1 MNGPDGAWLGLGLGD
16 VSPEVRS
23 IKAFLRRKF
32 SYAAGLAD
40 DEKFDAAL
48 VVVVSDMQQ
57 RYQAAGKL
65 HAGQYVLG
73 VINYVTKI
81 AMGFVAAPAP
91 KALPVLFT
99 VEGHLSPWDVGPCA
113 FTAKALEDE
122 GVCRWQGVG
131 YDNVSLPFND
141 ASGIAE
147 LDRLFSD
154 TIAFPLGTPWGA
166 SCFSQGALVF
176 CQFFLD
182 QVRNPNGKHR
192 NRFKDWRGTL
202 AQGNP
207 MREKDVNAP
216 WVPDPPKPGT
226 QGIYDRRMTGT
237 GPGGVLE
244 PRWREVNRTGDLY
257 AENPDNSAGKDRT
270 AVCIAVVDGDLFGA
284 GSLAER
290 LWALATDLG
299 DEVWA
304 LAQAIIGGVRFLI
317 NMAPHGAYDLGPG
330 IDWMRGQ
337 LTERIAA

>member
-1 MNGPDGAWLGLGLGD
+1 M
-16 VSPEVRS
+16 
-23 IKAFLRRKF
+23 RRKF
-32 SYAAGLAD
+32 ASYASGLTD
-40 DEKFDAAL
+40 DDVFDAATS
-48 VVVVSDMQQ
+48 VVVSDMQT
-57 RYQAAGKL
+57 RYAASGVLKP
-65 HAGQYVLG
+65 GQYTPGIL
-73 VINYVTKI
+73 NYATKI
-81 AMGFVAAPAP
+81 AMGYTVVPVV
-91 KALPVLFT
+91 KVPVLFT
-99 VEGHLSPWDVGPCA
+99 VEGHLSAWDVGPCA
-113 FTAKALEDE
+113 ETARVLERE
-122 GVCRWQGVG
+122 GLVRHQPVG

-141 ASGIAE
+141 SSGINE

-154 TIAFPLGTPWGA
+154 TNAFPLTTPWLA

-182 QVRNPNGKHR
+182 QVQNPNGKHH
-192 NRFKDWRGTL
+192 NRFATWRGTL
-202 AQGNP
+202 AHGNP

-216 WVPDPPKPGT
+216 WVPDPPKAGT
-226 QGIYDRRMTGT
+226 QGIYDRHMTGT

-257 AENPDNSAGKDRT
+257 AENPDNNAGKYRT
-270 AVCIAVVDGDLFGA
+270 AVCLAVVDGQLFGA

-304 LAQAIIGGVRFLI
+304 LAQAIIGGVRFL
-317 NMAPHGAYDLGPG
+317 MDMSPHGAYDLGPG

>member
-1 MNGPDGAWLGLGLGD
+1 MNGPDGKWLGLGLGD

-32 SYAAGLAD
+32 SYAAGLSD
-40 DEKFDAAL
+40 DETFDPTL

-57 RYQAAGKL
+57 RYQASGKL
-65 HAGQYVLG
+65 QPGQFVLG
-73 VINYVTKI
+73 VINYATKV
-81 AMGFVAAPAP
+81 AMGYTVVVAQT
-91 KALPVLFT
+91 LPVLFT
-99 VEGHLSPWDVGPCA
+99 VEGHLSDMFVGPCA
-113 FTAKALEDE
+113 ETARVLERE
-122 GVCRWQGVG
+122 GTCRWQPVG

-154 TIAFPLGTPWGA
+154 YLTFPLGTPWGL
-166 SCFSQGALVF
+166 SIFSQGALVG

-182 QVRNPNGKHR
+182 HVQNPHGKHH
-192 NRFKDWRGTL
+192 NRFATWRGTL
-202 AQGNP
+202 AHGNP

-216 WVPDPPKPGT
+216 WVPDPPKAGT
-226 QGIYDRRMTGT
+226 QGIYDRHMTGT
-237 GPGGVLE
+237 GPGGALE

-257 AENPDNSAGKDRT
+257 AENPDNAAGKDRT
-270 AVCIAVVDGDLFGA
+270 AVCLAVVDGQLFGS

-317 NMAPHGAYDLGPG
+317 DMSPHGAYDLGPG

>member
-1 MNGPDGAWLGLGLGD
+1 MNVDGVYIGLGVGD
-16 VSPEVRS
+16 SSEEIRK
-23 IKAFLRRKF
+23 IRAFMRKKF
-32 SYAAGLAD
+32 SYAALLEDTPLYDSALA
-40 DEKFDAAL
+40 
-48 VVVVSDMQQ
+48 VVVAEMQN
-57 RYQAAGKL
+57 RYATSGSLKPGKFIS
-65 HAGQYVLG
+65 G
-73 VINYVTKI
+73 VINLETKY
-81 AMGFVAAPAP
+81 AMSYLTRTPGTV
-91 KALPVLFT
+91 PVFFT
-99 VEGHLSPWDVGPCA
+99 VEGHLSDMFAGPCA
-113 FTAKALEDE
+113 FTAQQLQSE
-122 GVCRWQGVG
+122 GICRWQPVG

-141 ASGIAE
+141 SSGINE

-154 TIAFPLGTPWGA
+154 TNAFPLTTPWLA

-182 QVRNPNGKHR
+182 QVQNPAGKHH
-192 NRFKDWRGTL
+192 NRFATWRGTL
-202 AQGNP
+202 AHGNP

-216 WVPDPPKPGT
+216 WVPDGPKRGT
-226 QGIYDRRMTGT
+226 QGIYDRHMTGT
-237 GPGGVLE
+237 GPGGALE

-257 AENPDNSAGKDRT
+257 AENPDNNAGKDRT
-270 AVCIAVVDGDLFGA
+270 AVCLAVVDGQLFGA